1 MKSPVI
7 FTVAL
12 LFAAVSFAAGPVV
25 SNVQLAQG
33 PDRKVQ
39 IAYTLTGAPGI
50 VTYEIFTNGV
60 SVGGFPLWRSWGDV
74 NVKVRPGNRTIFWQ
88 PREWNDRFI
97 VDGSVSVKVTAYALD
112 NPPDYMA
119 VDLGMPSNRLWYA
132 DAASVPGDVTNKLY
146 KTEKILMR
154 RIHAAGVVWRKDSAA
169 GDETG
174 HNDTEIMRPVML
186 TRDYYIGVFQVTC
199 RQHALLGNP
208 NYAGQVDYPEWPKQ
222 RVYVTMLRGA
232 APAYDWPT
240 TGSEVDPNL
249 PIGKLRTY
257 TGIDTFDLPTD
268 AQWDF
273 ACFGGGTHARF
284 GVLTEADLKEYAWF
298 SSCNYTDGRFGP
310 YEDNPTDGGSEIYKL
325 RFQRVGLLKPN
336 PYGLYDMLG
345 NGSELCNDWYGTG
358 DDYAKFGELQIDPKG
373 PATGTARVV
382 HACSVNHAFAS
393 QRAGCHAS
401 GMTIGPSFE
410 TPYATYRLVCGISAE

>member
-1 MKSPVI
+1 MKSLVN
-7 FTVAL
+7 FTIVL
-12 LFAAVSFAAGPVV
+12 LFAAVSSAAEPVV
-25 SNVQLAQG
+25 SNVQLTQG

-60 SVGGFPLWRSWGDV
+60 SVGGFPLWRSYGDV
-74 NVKVRPGNRTIFWQ
+74 NVKVQPGNRMIFWQ

-146 KTEKILMR
+146 KTEKLLMR

-186 TRDYYIGVFQVTC
+186 TKDYYIGVFQVTY
-199 RQHALLGNP
+199 RQHVLLVNH
-208 NYAGQVDYPEWPKQ
+208 NFAGQVDYPEWPKQ
-222 RVYVTMLRGA
+222 RVYVTMLRGDA
-232 APAYDWPT
+232 STCDWPT
-240 TGSEVDPNL
+240 TGSEVDSNL

-273 ACFGGGTHARF
+273 ACLGGGTHARF
-284 GVLTEADLKEYAWF
+284 GVLTDTALTEYAWF
-298 SSCNYTDGRFGP
+298 SGCNYTDGRFGA
-310 YEDNPTDGGSEIYKL
+310 YEDNPTDGGNETYKL

-373 PATGTARVV
+373 PQTGTARVV
-382 HACSVNHAFAS
+382 HACSVNHGFAS
-393 QRAGCHAS
+393 QRAGC
-401 GMTIGPSFE
+401 
-410 TPYATYRLVCGISAE
+410 